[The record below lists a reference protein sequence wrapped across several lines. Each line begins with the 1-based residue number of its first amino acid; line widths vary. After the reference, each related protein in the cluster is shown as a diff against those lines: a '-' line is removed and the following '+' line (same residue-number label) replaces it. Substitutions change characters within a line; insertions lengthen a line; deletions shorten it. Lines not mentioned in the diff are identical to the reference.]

1 MSLSDSELLARAC
14 EDEDSSAFGELVRR
28 HQSTVRLFLRQLTH
42 GDTALA
48 DDLAQDTF
56 IAAYRNLSKFRDE
69 ARFTT
74 WLLGIA
80 NNVWRNE
87 RRRHREVA
95 LEPERFGDVEPSE
108 STTPASDMKADVN
121 AALGSLSQ
129 NERTTLHLSYQDG
142 LSHSEIA
149 TALGWPLGTV
159 KTHLARAKDKLRPIL
174 ASWRQTT

>member
-1 MSLSDSELLARAC
+1 VSPSDPELLARAR
-14 EDEDSSAFGELVRR
+14 DAEDSSAFGELVRR
-28 HQSTVRLFLRQLTH
+28 HQSTVRLFLRQLTQ
-42 GDTALA
+42 GDTVLA

-56 IAAYRNLSKFRDE
+56 IAAYRNLSKFRGE
-69 ARFTT
+69 SRFTT

-87 RRRHREVA
+87 RRRRREAA
-95 LEPERFGDVEPSE
+95 LGPGHIGGVEPSE
-108 STTPASDMKADVN
+108 TATPASDMKADVN
-121 AALGSLSQ
+121 AALEGLSQ
-129 NERTTLHLSYQDG
+129 SERAALHLSYQEG

>member
-1 MSLSDSELLARAC
+1 VSLSESELLARARKVDDPC
-14 EDEDSSAFGELVRR
+14 AFGELVRR

-42 GDTALA
+42 GDAALA

-56 IAAYRNLSKFRDE
+56 ILAYRNLRHFRGD

-87 RRRHREVA
+87 RRKLQESA
-95 LEPERFGDVEPSE
+95 LGPERLGDLEPSE
-108 STTPASDMKADVN
+108 STTQASDMKADVSL
-121 AALGSLSQ
+121 ALDSLSR
-129 NERTTLHLSYQDG
+129 NERTALHLSYQDG

-174 ASWRQTT
+174 ATWRQTT